1 MGCTV
6 AGNLNIFPVL
16 YGFTREILI
25 TLAANIETRELTSTT
40 DDVECF
46 FSVLT
51 MKQVYTWQIMANN
64 NEITRYLY
72 TNHTV
77 YTIIHIRFT
86 MPGGK
91 CQ

>member
-77 YTIIHIRFT
+77 YTIT